1 MFDSLVEKPDI
12 ELDDI
17 QSRYPAPSKLTRIDR
32 QRILQ
37 KRRHR
42 DFIQDLQAMGIT
54 YEDYL
59 EDETRKLNARRII

>member
-1 MFDSLVEKPDI
+1 MFDPTDERPDVDI
-12 ELDDI
+12 DDI
-17 QSRYPAPSKLTRIDR
+17 QSRYPEVILTRADKL
-32 QRILQ
+32 RILQ

-42 DFIQDLQAMGIT
+42 DFIQDLQAMGLT

>member
-1 MFDSLVEKPDI
+1 MLDSTDDRPDVDI
-12 ELDDI
+12 NDI
-17 QSRYPAPSKLTRIDR
+17 QSRYPEIKLTRTDR
-32 QRILQ
+32 LRILR

-59 EDETRKLNARRII
+59 EDETRKINARRVI